1 MYVKDMRVIDRP
13 AADIV
18 LVDNAAYSYAFQI
31 DNGIPIIPYYE
42 GKVDYELK
50 ALQHY
55 LEAMLLMSK
64 DVREVNR
71 KTFKINQYRNFES
84 VEALVG

>member
-1 MYVKDMRVIDRP
+1 MKDLRVLNRDL
-13 AADIV
+13 AQTV

-50 ALQHY
+50 ALQSY
-55 LEAMLLMSK
+55 LEKLLLVK
-64 DVREVNR
+64 DVGDVNR
-71 KTFKINQYRNFES
+71 NTFKLSRYGEFNS
-84 VEALVG
+84 PEALVK

>member
-1 MYVKDMRVIDRP
+1 MKDLRVLNRDL
-13 AADIV
+13 AQTV

-50 ALQHY
+50 ALQSY
-55 LEAMLLMSK
+55 LEKLLLVK
-64 DVREVNR
+64 DVRDVNR
-71 KTFKINQYRNFES
+71 NTFKLSRYGEFNS
-84 VEALVG
+84 PEALVK